1 LTPFI
6 TIDNDVDIYK
16 TSCVALHFDVLFL
29 RSFRMNVSRVFS
41 FFCSAVFSS
50 VLLAPLAFF
59 ALVLPCSSANAQ
71 SRAPTT
77 FYVSPNG
84 SGTDGLTEQTA
95 FRKIN
100 DLYALTIPGD
110 TVLVM
115 NGTYTEPNF
124 RSPIAYIDKSGRPDA
139 YITYKNYPGH
149 RPKIKSRNITAI
161 RLVGASYVV
170 IEGFDVEG
178 SRNEVSFEEADRLL
192 CDEPD
197 SSERVNIAQGNG
209 IDIVAE
215 YSDVNKISH
224 HIIIRNNRVSNFGS
238 SGIGAQRADYLT
250 IENNTVF
257 DTALYSP
264 YDTSGISLYQLRDLE
279 SIPAAD
285 AGKIL
290 KNIIRGN
297 ISYANKNLF
306 GFAKGF
312 DGKKCDRSAPIT
324 DGNGIII
331 DDFLNTQNKV
341 PALDKRPYRGRTLVE
356 NNIVYGNGG
365 RGINIYSTNHVD
377 VVNNTSY
384 KNGLTGTD
392 FSEVSSVDTADV
404 RYLNNIIYALPDR
417 KINSI
422 GGALSDAKTVRY
434 DNNLIFGGS
443 GFDPVSGGNNLVGQ
457 EPKFVNVAANDF
469 ALSEGSPAIDRG
481 LASLN
486 GLQAP
491 KVDQR
496 GTTRPQ
502 RSGIDIGAIELADSV
517 SQALADGTYTFTN
530 SCNGQV
536 LGLQNGAPSPGDNV
550 VVRDAGTRG
559 AITWQVNAVGDGTS
573 RGAYTLRVP
582 GTTSVL
588 QSSYARVDIETNVDV
603 WSDFNGDSQR
613 WIITDTGGGAYKLV
627 LAAAPNMVLDLK
639 YSGKDGESNV
649 WLYSDNG
656 TCAQRWRLK
665 AS

>member
-1 LTPFI
+1 MNSPHAILFRRSWI
-6 TIDNDVDIYK
+6 FSIAHI
-16 TSCVALHFDVLFL
+16 ALALIASML
-29 RSFRMNVSRVFS
+29 
-41 FFCSAVFSS
+41 SS
-50 VLLAPLAFF
+50 NI
-59 ALVLPCSSANAQ
+59 SHAQ

-95 FRKIN
+95 FKKIN
-100 DLYALTIPGD
+100 DLYARTIPGD

-115 NGTYTEPNF
+115 NGTYTEPDF
-124 RSPIAYIDKSGRPDA
+124 KSPIAYIDKSGRPDA

-178 SRNEVSFEEADRLL
+178 SRNEVSFEEADRIL

-197 SSERVNIAQGNG
+197 SSDRVNIAQGNG

-224 HIIIRNNRVSNFGS
+224 HIVIRNNRVYNFGS

-250 IENNTVF
+250 IENNVVY

-264 YDTSGISLYQLRDLE
+264 YDTSGISLYQMRDLE
-279 SIPAAD
+279 LVPAAD
-285 AGKIL
+285 AGKTL

-312 DGKKCDRSAPIT
+312 DGKSCDRTAPIT

-341 PALDKRPYRGRTLVE
+341 PELDKRPYRGRTLLE

-365 RGINIYSTNHVD
+365 RGINIYSSNHVD

-384 KNGLTGTD
+384 QNGQTGTD
-392 FSEVSSVDTADV
+392 FSEVSSIDTADV
-404 RYLNNIIYALPDR
+404 RYLNNVIYALPDR
-417 KINSI
+417 RVNSV
-422 GGALSDAKTVRY
+422 GGALSDANTVRY
-434 DNNLIFGGS
+434 DNNLIFGGNR
-443 GFDPVSGGNNLVGQ
+443 FDPVAGGNNIIGQ
-457 EPKFVNVAANDF
+457 DPIFASASTADF
-469 ALSEGSPAIDRG
+469 SLSEGSPAIDRG
-481 LASLN
+481 VASLN
-486 GLQAP
+486 GLAAP

-496 GTTRPQ
+496 GVARPQ
-502 RSGIDIGAIELADSV
+502 RNGIDLGALELSGSA
-517 SQALADGTYTFTN
+517 SQALVDGKYTFTN
-530 SCNGQV
+530 SCNGKV
-536 LGLQNGAPSPGDNV
+536 LGIQNGNPSPWDNV
-550 VVRDAGTRG
+550 IVRDAGTSG
-559 AITWQVNAVGDGTS
+559 AIAWQVKATGN
-573 RGAYTLRVP
+573 GAYELRVP
-582 GTTSVL
+582 GTSSVM
-588 QSSYARVDIETNVDV
+588 QTSYAATAQETNIDL
-603 WSDFNGDSQR
+603 WSDFAGNSQR
-613 WIITDTGGGAYKLV
+613 WIITDTGSGAYKFA

-639 YSGKDGESNV
+639 FGGEGGESNV

-656 TCAQRWRLK
+656 TCAQRWQAK
-665 AS
+665 PV

>member
-1 LTPFI
+1 
-6 TIDNDVDIYK
+6 
-16 TSCVALHFDVLFL
+16 
-29 RSFRMNVSRVFS
+29 MNVLRAIS
-41 FFCSAVFSS
+41 FFCRFVFSS
-50 VLLAPLAFF
+50 ALA
-59 ALVLPCSSANAQ
+59 ALVLQCGSANAQ

-124 RSPIAYIDKSGRPDA
+124 KAPIAYIDKSGRPDA

-192 CDEPD
+192 CDDLD

-264 YDTSGISLYQLRDLE
+264 YDTSGISLYQQRDLE
-279 SIPAAD
+279 LIPDAD

-297 ISYANKNLF
+297 ISYGNKNLF
-306 GFAKGF
+306 GFARGF
-312 DGKKCDRSAPIT
+312 DGKKCDRTAPIT

-341 PALDKRPYRGRTLVE
+341 PALDKRPYRGRTLIE

-365 RGINIYSTNHVD
+365 RGINVYSTNHVD
-377 VVNNTSY
+377 VVNNTLY

-392 FSEVSSVDTADV
+392 FSEVSSIDTSDV

-417 KINSI
+417 KVNSI

-443 GFDPVSGGNNLVGQ
+443 GFDPVSGSNNFVGQ
-457 EPKFVNVAANDF
+457 DPKFVNADANDF
-469 ALSEGSPAIDRG
+469 APSEGSPAIDRG
-481 LASLN
+481 LVSLN

-491 KVDQR
+491 KIDQR
-496 GTTRPQ
+496 GTARPQ
-502 RSGIDIGAIELADSV
+502 RGGIDIGAVELAGSA
-517 SQALADGTYTFTN
+517 SQAQALADGTYTFTN
-530 SCNGQV
+530 SCNGKM
-536 LGLQNGAPSPGDNV
+536 LGLENGVPTPGDNV
-550 VVRDAGTRG
+550 IVRDAGMRG
-559 AITWQVNAVGDGTS
+559 AITWQINAVGSGTS

-582 GTTSVL
+582 GTMSVL

-613 WIITDTGGGAYKLV
+613 WIITDAGGGAYKFA

-639 YSGKDGESNV
+639 YAGKDGESNV

-665 AS
+665 TS

>member
-1 LTPFI
+1 LITLPLT
-6 TIDNDVDIYK
+6 
-16 TSCVALHFDVLFL
+16 VAH
-29 RSFRMNVSRVFS
+29 
-41 FFCSAVFSS
+41 
-50 VLLAPLAFF
+50 
-59 ALVLPCSSANAQ
+59 AQ

-77 FYVSPNG
+77 FYVSPD
-84 SGTDGLTEQTA
+84 GTGADGLTEQTA
-95 FRKIN
+95 FKKIN

-115 NGTYTEPNF
+115 NGTYTEPDF
-124 RSPIAYIDKSGRPDA
+124 RAPIAYLDKSGRPDA

-149 RPKIKSRNITAI
+149 RPKIKSRNITGI

-178 SRNEVSFEEADRLL
+178 SRNEVSFEEADRIL

-215 YSDVNKISH
+215 YSDINKISH
-224 HIIIRNNRVSNFGS
+224 HIIIRNNRVYNFGS

-250 IENNTVF
+250 IENNIVY

-264 YDTSGISLYQLRDLE
+264 YDTSGISLYQMRDLE
-279 SIPAAD
+279 LIPAAD
-285 AGKIL
+285 AGKTL
-290 KNIIRGN
+290 KNVVRGN
-297 ISYANKNLF
+297 ISYGNKNLF

-312 DGKKCDRSAPIT
+312 DGTKCDRAAPIT

-365 RGINIYSTNHVD
+365 RGINIYSSNHVD

-392 FSEVSSVDTADV
+392 FSEVSSIDASDV
-404 RYLNNIIYALPDR
+404 RYLNNIIYALNDR
-417 KINSI
+417 RANTV
-422 GGALSDAKTVRY
+422 GGTLSDAATTRY
-434 DNNLIFGGS
+434 DNNLIFGGN
-443 GFDPVSGGNNLVGQ
+443 GFDPVSGGNNIVGQ
-457 EPKFVNVAANDF
+457 DPKFANADASDF

-481 LASLN
+481 AASLN

-496 GTTRPQ
+496 STARPQ
-502 RSGIDIGAIELADSV
+502 RNGIDLGAVELAGSQA
-517 SQALADGTYTFTN
+517 QALADGTYTFTN
-530 SCNGQV
+530 SCNGRV
-536 LGLQNGAPSPGDNV
+536 LGLQNGNPNPWDNV
-550 VVRDAGTRG
+550 VVRDAGASG
-559 AITWQVNAVGDGTS
+559 AIAWQVRATGN
-573 RGAYTLRVP
+573 GAYELRVP
-582 GTTSVL
+582 GTSSVM
-588 QSSYARVDIETNVDV
+588 QTSYAATTLETNIDL
-603 WSDFNGDSQR
+603 WSDFGGASQR
-613 WIITDTGGGAYKLV
+613 WIISDTGGGAYKFA

-639 YSGKDGESNV
+639 YGGDAGESNV

-656 TCAQRWRLK
+656 TCAQRWRITVP
-665 AS
+665 

>member
-1 LTPFI
+1 MNLSR
-6 TIDNDVDIYK
+6 TILFRCGWTFSIAL
-16 TSCVALHFDVLFL
+16 VA
-29 RSFRMNVSRVFS
+29 
-41 FFCSAVFSS
+41 
-50 VLLAPLAFF
+50 F
-59 ALVLPCSSANAQ
+59 ALSALTLSINMANAQ

-77 FYVSPNG
+77 FYVSPSG

-95 FRKIN
+95 FKKIN

-115 NGTYTEPNF
+115 NGTYTEPDF
-124 RSPIAYIDKSGRPDA
+124 KAPIAYIDKSGRPDA

-149 RPKIKSRNITAI
+149 RPKVKSRNITGI

-178 SRNEVSFEEADRLL
+178 SRNEVSFEEADRIL

-215 YSDVNKISH
+215 YSDINKISH

-250 IENNTVF
+250 IENNVVY

-264 YDTSGISLYQLRDLE
+264 YDTSGISLYQMRDLE
-279 SIPAAD
+279 LIPAAD
-285 AGKIL
+285 AGKTL

-297 ISYANKNLF
+297 ISYGNKNLF

-312 DGKKCDRSAPIT
+312 DGKSCDRSAPIT

-392 FSEVSSVDTADV
+392 FSEVSSIDAADV
-404 RYLNNIIYALPDR
+404 RYLNNVIYALSDR
-417 KINSI
+417 KINSV
-422 GGALSDAKTVRY
+422 GGALSDAATIRY
-434 DNNLIFGGS
+434 DNNLVFGGI
-443 GFDPVSGGNNLVGQ
+443 GFDPVSGGNNIVGQ
-457 EPKFVNVAANDF
+457 DPKFANANAADF

-481 LASLN
+481 VASLN
-486 GLQAP
+486 GMQAP
-491 KVDQR
+491 KTDQR
-496 GTTRPQ
+496 GATRPQ
-502 RSGIDIGAIELADSV
+502 RNGIDLGAVELVGSASPT
-517 SQALADGTYTFTN
+517 LADGTYAFTN
-530 SCNGQV
+530 SCNGKV
-536 LGLQNGAPSPGDNV
+536 LGIQNGNPNPWDNV
-550 VVRDAGTRG
+550 IVRDTGTNG
-559 AITWQVNAVGDGTS
+559 AIAWQVKATGNGAYELRAPGTS
-573 RGAYTLRVP
+573 
-582 GTTSVL
+582 SVM
-588 QSSYARVDIETNVDV
+588 QTSYAATAQETNIDL
-603 WSDFNGDSQR
+603 WSDFAGSSQR
-613 WIITDTGGGAYKLV
+613 WIITETGGGTYKFA
-627 LAAAPNMVLDLK
+627 LAAASNMVLDLK
-639 YSGKDGESNV
+639 FGGEGGENNV

-656 TCAQRWRLK
+656 TCAQRWQAK
-665 AS
+665 AM

>member
-1 LTPFI
+1 MNLSSALLWIAF
-6 TIDNDVDIYK
+6 
-16 TSCVALHFDVLFL
+16 VALSLCF
-29 RSFRMNVSRVFS
+29 N
-41 FFCSAVFSS
+41 CAY
-50 VLLAPLAFF
+50 
-59 ALVLPCSSANAQ
+59 AQ

-95 FRKIN
+95 FKKIN

-124 RSPIAYIDKSGRPDA
+124 RAPIAYIDKSGKPDA

-149 RPKIKSRNITAI
+149 RPKIKSRNITGI
-161 RLVGASYVV
+161 RLVGASYIV

-178 SRNEVSFEEADRLL
+178 SRSEVSFEEADRLL

-197 SSERVNIAQGNG
+197 SSERVNIAHGNG

-224 HIIIRNNRVSNFGS
+224 HIIVRNNRVYNFGS

-250 IENNTVF
+250 IENNVVF

-264 YDTSGISLYQLRDLE
+264 YDTSGISLYQQRDLE
-279 SIPAAD
+279 LIPEAD
-285 AGKIL
+285 AGKIV

-306 GFAKGF
+306 GFARGF
-312 DGKKCDRSAPIT
+312 DGKNCDRTAAIS

-331 DDFLNTQNKV
+331 DDFLNTQNQV
-341 PALDKRPYRGRTLVE
+341 PALNKRPYRGRTLVE

-384 KNGLTGTD
+384 QNGQTGKD
-392 FSEVSSVDTADV
+392 FSEVSSVDTADI
-404 RYLNNIIYALPDR
+404 RYLNNIIYALSDR
-417 KINSI
+417 KVNSV
-422 GGALSDAKTVRY
+422 GGALSDAKSVRY
-434 DNNLIFGGS
+434 DNNLVFGGTS
-443 GFDPVSGGNNLVGQ
+443 FDPVSGANNILGLD
-457 EPKFVNVAANDF
+457 PKFANASAADF
-469 ALSEGSPAIDRG
+469 SLDEGSPAIDRG
-481 LASLN
+481 TASLN
-486 GLQAP
+486 GLQAAAG
-491 KVDQR
+491 DQR

-502 RSGIDIGAIELADSV
+502 RNGIDIGALELAGS
-517 SQALADGTYTFTN
+517 ALQTLPDGNYTFTS
-530 SCNGQV
+530 SCNNKV
-536 LGLQNGAPSPGDNV
+536 LGLQNGKPNPWDNV
-550 VVRDAGTRG
+550 IVRDAGTSG
-559 AITWQVNAVGDGTS
+559 AIQWQVKASAN
-573 RGAYTLRVP
+573 GAYSLRVP
-582 GTTSVL
+582 GTDSVM
-588 QSSYARVDIETNVDV
+588 QTSYAKSDIETNIDL
-603 WSDFNGDSQR
+603 WSDFGGASQR
-613 WIITDTGGGAYKLV
+613 WVIMDVGNGEYKFAL
-627 LAAAPNMVLDLK
+627 LAAPNRVLDLK
-639 YSGKDGESNV
+639 FAGEGGESNV

-656 TCAQRWRLK
+656 TCAQRWRIK
-665 AS
+665 SP